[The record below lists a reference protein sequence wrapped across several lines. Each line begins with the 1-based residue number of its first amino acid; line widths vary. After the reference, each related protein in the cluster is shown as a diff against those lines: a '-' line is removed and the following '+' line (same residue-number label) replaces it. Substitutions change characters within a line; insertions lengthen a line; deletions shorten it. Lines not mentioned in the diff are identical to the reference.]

1 MKDVVKA
8 EENSLGWYVKHHIEP
23 LTVAVRIS
31 NTVPSE
37 TSIQTKQFKQQDNEE
52 RLNNWRGKAMHGQYV
67 IQIEDKGKSST

>member
-23 LTVAVRIS
+23 LTVAARIS

-67 IQIEDKGKSST
+67 IQTEDKDKSST